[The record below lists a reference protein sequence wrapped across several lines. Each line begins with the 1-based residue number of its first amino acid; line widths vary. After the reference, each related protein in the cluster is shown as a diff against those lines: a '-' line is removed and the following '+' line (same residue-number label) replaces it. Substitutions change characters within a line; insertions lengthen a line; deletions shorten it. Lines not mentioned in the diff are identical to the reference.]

1 MTINFEQDRVESI
14 TQIDAAKTL
23 SDKVLKLK
31 DLEDEIANAEESVN
45 KLKEKA
51 RILSQ
56 VEIPAMMQEMHITK
70 LKLRD
75 GESVEVK
82 PFYSASISPEVQE
95 KAFEWLRNN
104 GLGDIIKNDITVTFG
119 RGEDN
124 KAAQYAVLARGQGF
138 EPVQKVGVPK
148 METSNEKQVA
158 IKKDAP
164 LPSKVMF
171 EDDAHAGFE
180 NVKQGSLALPIL
192 KLLQNG
198 SAEAQKRN
206 QAYIEGAEPGMLL
219 NTVTKKVYDG
229 SKGIDVVP
237 CHYKLEYQE
246 WSDFGTGSGRP
257 EQIYPDTSDV
267 LTKTTKDAMGKDR
280 LPNGN
285 YILTVGQ
292 HFVLISDNG
301 SSETALISMSSS
313 QGKISRKW
321 NAMMMSITLNGK
333 NGVYTPPSFSHTY
346 KLKTVLNSG
355 KGNQWY
361 GYNVEK
367 IGPVQDQ
374 AVYERAKQFYQSLA
388 NGK

>member
-1 MTINFEQDRVESI
+1 
-14 TQIDAAKTL
+14 L
-23 SDKVLKLK
+23 
-31 DLEDEIANAEESVN
+31 
-45 KLKEKA
+45 
-51 RILSQ
+51 
-56 VEIPAMMQEMHITK
+56 
-70 LKLRD
+70 
-75 GESVEVK
+75 
-82 PFYSASISPEVQE
+82 
-95 KAFEWLRNN
+95 
-104 GLGDIIKNDITVTFG
+104 
-119 RGEDN
+119 
-124 KAAQYAVLARGQGF
+124 
-138 EPVQKVGVPK
+138 
-148 METSNEKQVA
+148 NEKQV
-158 IKKDAP
+158 IKKDTY
-164 LPSKVMF
+164 LPSSILF
-171 EDDAHAGFE
+171 EEDAHRGFE
-180 NVKQGSLALPIL
+180 NVKDTSVALPIL

-198 SAEAQKRN
+198 LAEGQKRN

-229 SKGIDVVP
+229 SKGIDVIP

-246 WSDFGTGSGRP
+246 WSDFGTGTGRP

-267 LTKTTKDAMGKDR
+267 LTKTTKDQLNKDR

-285 YILTVGQ
+285 YILTVGN
-292 HFVLISDNG
+292 HFVIILDGG
-301 SSETALISMSSS
+301 SSETALICMSST

-321 NAMMMSITLNGK
+321 NSMMMSITLNGK
-333 NGVYTPPSFSHTY
+333 NGVYTPPSFSHSY